1 MRRGN
6 GDARSSSSGADMNHH
21 HHLGL
26 GVIGGGRGVGGG
38 PGKGCATPQCSWR
51 LLAIALLL
59 TCGLLAAALAYFTG
73 KSIMKRDYKFRPSS
87 FNLLSMSMNRHSE
100 LNRSVDDVGPQLHPN
115 RGRPSHFAQRG
126 QRQQQQNARQRYV
139 EYFVG
144 SMLLSSSSDYLT
156 LLLFYPLQNPHRLE
170 QLPVLSRALAILV
183 GVRADLAGHLDRS
196 NRYLL

>member
-1 MRRGN
+1 MFDIVTVSFLLIGFLIALGHGTSTSRQTLTSSLQSSWLMRRGN

-73 KSIMKRDYKFRPSS
+73 KNNQD
-87 FNLLSMSMNRHSE
+87 MN
-100 LNRSVDDVGPQLHPN
+100 VC
-115 RGRPSHFAQRG
+115 
-126 QRQQQQNARQRYV
+126 
-139 EYFVG
+139 
-144 SMLLSSSSDYLT
+144 
-156 LLLFYPLQNPHRLE
+156 
-170 QLPVLSRALAILV
+170 
-183 GVRADLAGHLDRS
+183 
-196 NRYLL
+196 